1 MNATP
6 STTASTQTSAPTPP
20 LGVWDA
26 GSLIIGIVIGA
37 SLFRVPANVFSNVA
51 DPASGLLLWL
61 VGGLLSLA
69 GAFCYC
75 ELATAYPRMGGD
87 YVYLTRAYGP
97 AAGFLFGWM
106 RFAVIVPANIGAMAF
121 VFAEHAQRLFKT
133 SAGATVVMAASAI
146 VVLTVLNLGGAT
158 VGKRVQNALTV
169 SKLAGLALI
178 VAAGVRALISPTTP
192 PAAAIASEPAS
203 ANYGLALVFILYAY
217 GGWSD
222 AAFVAAEVRD
232 PRRNIPRAMILGLG
246 TIATI
251 YLAVNAAYLAGLGF
265 DGLRNSATPA
275 AELLQRAGG
284 AAGEAAISLIV
295 MLSTLGAING
305 MLYSG
310 ARLTASVADEHRA
323 LRWLGGWDGIHGA
336 PVRALIGTGGVSLL
350 LVWLVGTSSGIAVL
364 QSALNWTPTKENFG
378 STPIAKLVSE
388 KPPSLDWTPGE
399 DGFDTLVTGTAPTF
413 WIFFCLTAA
422 AVPLLRR
429 REPDVARP
437 FRCGIAV
444 TPLLFGATSLY
455 MLWSSVD
462 YARSL
467 SVLGLVVLAAGALA
481 YALSRRRGAS
491 ATRQPGC

>member
-1 MNATP
+1 MNATSP
-6 STTASTQTSAPTPP
+6 PAASAQNVAPAPP

-37 SLFRVPANVFSNVA
+37 SLFRVPSDVFSNVA
-51 DPASGLLLWL
+51 DPTRGLLLWL
-61 VGGLLSLA
+61 AGGLLSLA
-69 GAFCYC
+69 GALCYC

-97 AAGFLFGWM
+97 TAGFLFGWM

-121 VFAEHAQRLFKT
+121 VFAEHAQRLLKV
-133 SAGATVVMAASAI
+133 SAVATVALAVTAI

-178 VAAGVRALISPTTP
+178 VAAGVWALVSPTAP
-192 PAAAIASEPAS
+192 PVTAPISS
-203 ANYGLALVFILYAY
+203 APSSTNYGLAMVFILYAY

-232 PRRNIPRAMILGLG
+232 PRRNIPRAMLLGLG
-246 TIATI
+246 TITAI

-265 DGLRNSATPA
+265 AGVRNSATPA

-295 MLSTLGAING
+295 MLSTLGAMNG

-323 LRWLGGWDGIHGA
+323 LRWLGGWDGVHGA
-336 PVRALIGTGGVSLL
+336 PVRSLSGIGGVALL
-350 LVWLVGTSSGIAVL
+350 LVWLVGTASGISVL
-364 QSALNWTPTKENFG
+364 QSVVN
-378 STPIAKLVSE
+378 STGGRA
-388 KPPSLDWTPGE
+388 LDWTPGK

-413 WIFFCLTAA
+413 WMFFCLTAA
-422 AVPLLRR
+422 AVPWLRL
-429 REPDVARP
+429 REPDVVRP
-437 FRCGIAV
+437 FRCGIAI
-444 TPLLFGATSLY
+444 TPLLFGGTSLY

-462 YARSL
+462 YARGL
-467 SVLGLVVLAAGALA
+467 AFVGLIVLTAGALA
-481 YALSRRRGAS
+481 YALSRRRA
-491 ATRQPGC
+491 A